1 MLKSIQNYFDNNDF
15 DLFDINYFQV
25 DWELCGEKLICKNAF
40 SAELFKSTP
49 EELYINWAA
58 AMQIQ
63 FHVDELNQTFKN
75 SREQWARNYLKHF
88 TTQARKRSEMM
99 IEKFVKP
106 FEKYI
111 AETT

>member
-1 MLKSIQNYFDNNDF
+1 MILIYLTSIIFRLIGNYAGKNLYAKMLFRQNY
-15 DLFDINYFQV
+15 L
-25 DWELCGEKLICKNAF
+25 KAP
-40 SAELFKSTP
+40 P